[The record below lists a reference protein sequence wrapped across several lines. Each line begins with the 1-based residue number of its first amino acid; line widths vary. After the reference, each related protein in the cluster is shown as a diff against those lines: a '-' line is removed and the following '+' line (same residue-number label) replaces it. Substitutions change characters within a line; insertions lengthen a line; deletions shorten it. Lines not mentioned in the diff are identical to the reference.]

1 MISTLTGMRSGAAR
15 IGALAAAAI
24 LASAVSA
31 GAVSLSFG
39 SFAGSSKTL
48 DGAFGLDGN
57 AAYLSHVPAGTGRQG
72 DTITTFSGLTKSALN
87 GVSVDGPAKVTLTYL
102 GASAAYANFGVVLG
116 NDVVFR
122 NQASGSNPASTIGE
136 TASFTVSQGGLL
148 PFAFHTK
155 GVNAPD
161 GATIAND
168 GGVSPWY
175 TFLAGMAIGYSD
187 IYAGGTAINV
197 FFDDSGAHKDRDYN
211 DMAFRIDVAEI
222 GPGPDEVPEIDA
234 ASGLGALGALGGLL
248 AFGWERRRRVA

>member
-1 MISTLTGMRSGAAR
+1 MTTTSTMASGIAR
-15 IGALAAAAI
+15 VAALAAAAV

-39 SFAGSSKTL
+39 GLLGGTKTL

-116 NDVVFR
+116 NQVVFR
-122 NQASGSNPASTIGE
+122 NQASGGTAASTIGD
-136 TASFTVSQGGLL
+136 TASFTVHQGGLL

-161 GATIAND
+161 GASIAND
-168 GGVSPWY
+168 GGASPWY
-175 TFLAGMAIGYSD
+175 TFLAGLSIGYSD
-187 IYAGGTAINV
+187 IYAGGKSINV

-211 DMAFRIDVAEI
+211 DMAFRIDVSEV
-222 GPGPDEVPEIDA
+222 GYPQEVPEIDA
-234 ASGLGALGALGGLL
+234 ASGLGALGALAGLM
-248 AFGWERRRRVA
+248 AFGWERRRHTAA